1 MIEEAIDT
9 LTASLTTSKLKELRL
24 PTEQTIDKVNE
35 SNQLSDMTID
45 STVNSY
51 QNVDETRVEDNDNE
65 EKRMQDTNDD
75 VDKSQMNETSRMA
88 LIDIMDAGRTKIKI
102 MHTGQFLC
110 MFDVFEW

>member
-9 LTASLTTSKLKELRL
+9 LTASLATSKLKEPRL
-24 PTEQTIDKVNE
+24 PTEQTIDEVNE
-35 SNQLSDMTID
+35 SNQLSDMIID
-45 STVNSY
+45 STVNSH

-102 MHTGQFLC
+102 MHIATH
-110 MFDVFEW
+110 